1 MTAATPAG
9 GGGDA
14 RGPLYLLDRLSF
26 YVNEGLAWT
35 AAFILAAMM
44 LFAVA
49 DMVLRGFGITVA
61 GSYEVVGWLSAAAMA
76 LALGTVQ
83 RHRGHVAMEL
93 MVVKLGHRSRA
104 VVEALMALMSL
115 LLFVA
120 VAWYVARYG
129 RVLHETGS
137 LSETLRVI
145 VHPWVYLVAV
155 GCAGLALALLLDF
168 LRAAGQLLAL
178 RRHT

>member
-1 MTAATPAG
+1 MSPASQA
-9 GGGDA
+9 GGDA
-14 RGPLYLLDRLSF
+14 RGPLQLLDRLSAL
-26 YVNEGLAWT
+26 VNEGLAWA

-93 MVVKLGHRSRA
+93 MVVKLGQRSRA
-104 VVEALMALMSL
+104 VVETLMALMSL

-168 LRAAGQLLAL
+168 LRAAGQLLAR

>member
-1 MTAATPAG
+1 MSSVTQA
-9 GGGDA
+9 GGDA

-26 YVNEGLAWT
+26 YVNEGLAWV
-35 AAFILAAMM
+35 AALILGLMM

-93 MVVKLGHRSRA
+93 VVVKLGRRNRA
-104 VVEALMALMSL
+104 IVEALMSLLSL

-145 VHPWVYLVAV
+145 VHPWVYLVAA

-168 LRAAGQLLAL
+168 LRFAEALFGLGQQ
-178 RRHT
+178 R